1 MVDFALLQTIFGW
14 MFICGLAGVVLCVIL
29 ATAFALT
36 TQAENS
42 TCVLAGTIGLI
53 GLIGLIV
60 FAFVGVI
67 SKFAMWIGGFGW
79 LAVWIYTTVVI

>member
-14 MFICGLAGVVLCVIL
+14 MFICGLAGVVLGVIL
-29 ATAFALT
+29 ATVFAFT

-42 TCVLAGTIGLI
+42 TCVIAGTIGMI
-53 GLIGLIV
+53 I

>member
-14 MFICGLAGVVLCVIL
+14 MFICGFAGVVICLIL
-29 ATAFALT
+29 ATGFALT

-53 GLIGLIV
+53 I

-79 LAVWIYTTVVI
+79 LTVWIYTTVVI